1 MFTSAV
7 RCLPHSDFA
16 GYPASCRIRDIWPD
30 MDYGQWLDTG
40 FLAVWYFTTYK
51 IINTHLAFFISST
64 FLASVSKR
72 PKCIRYTGTIRD
84 SASER
89 PDYFARYPAS
99 RIPGAPQV
107 PRQHWEKSQLFGM
120 FSFYKPFSLFHS
132 LPSMIF
138 FYTVPVFVTIQRR
151 RLMKIAQVIVN
162 QKT

>member
-84 SASER
+84 SVLKGRIILPDIQPAGYLVHPKCQDNIERNPSCSEC
-89 PDYFARYPAS
+89 FLFTNHSAFFTHCPA
-99 RIPGAPQV
+99 
-107 PRQHWEKSQLFGM
+107 
-120 FSFYKPFSLFHS
+120 
-132 LPSMIF
+132 
-138 FYTVPVFVTIQRR
+138 
-151 RLMKIAQVIVN
+151 
-162 QKT
+162 